1 MMLYYLEPYLKEV
14 ETRVIGSE
22 ENKILLERTVL
33 YPGGGGQPPD
43 RGWILCDGEK
53 ISAQHLGNG
62 WHYIDGKCA
71 EKNVR
76 VVLDWEFRYK
86 MMKMHT
92 AEHAFF
98 RFLQNKGAV
107 LGKANFGEYGV
118 IVFKGNITRND
129 VLDAE
134 KRVIDMIGQGREVRS
149 FWIDRSQ
156 MKEMENLRI
165 RVDRIKDE
173 RIRVVEIVGHD
184 VTACKGIH
192 VKNMSEIEDFAV
204 VKFRDGK
211 NKEVK
216 FVVGDRA
223 RESHYLF
230 SLHIRRMAWKYGI
243 ELDKMESHLE
253 NLITEIEKLK
263 YSLKEASQSIPFETF
278 ECSELKMKY
287 LLMHGGFRKIIVK
300 RLLEEVNNG
309 VDVAIYGD
317 LQSNSFSCACND
329 TLVKSM
335 VIQEMKN
342 HSGKGGGRDNFVS
355 GTVNDVKSF
364 VNSLQ
369 KVICSPDILLHGDE
383 NGN

>member
-14 ETRVIGSE
+14 ETQVIEIDG
-22 ENKILLERTVL
+22 NKILLEETVL

-43 RGWILCDGEK
+43 RGWILCGGK
-53 ISAQHLGNG
+53 KFSAQHLGDG
-62 WHYIDGKCA
+62 WHIINGECY
-71 EKNVR
+71 EKNVK
-76 VVLDWEFRYK
+76 VVLDWQFRYE

-118 IVFKGNITRND
+118 VVFRGNITKND

-134 KRVIDMIGQGREVRS
+134 KRVEDMIRRGREVRS
-149 FWIDRSQ
+149 FWVDRS
-156 MKEMENLRI
+156 KIKDIEKLRI
-165 RVDRIKDE
+165 RFDRIKGD
-173 RIRVVEIVGHD
+173 RIRVVDIVGHD

-192 VKNMSEIEDFAV
+192 VKDMSEIEDFAV

-216 FVVGDRA
+216 FVVGNRA
-223 RESHYLF
+223 RDSHYLF
-230 SLHIRRMAWKYGI
+230 SLILRRMAWKYRI
-243 ELDKMESHLE
+243 ELDKMESHVE
-253 NLITEIEKLK
+253 NLTSEIEKLK
-263 YSLKEASQSIPFETF
+263 YALKEVSQNIPFETF
-278 ECSELKMKY
+278 ECSKLKLKY

-300 RLLEEVNNG
+300 RLLEGVNNG

-317 LQSNSFSCACND
+317 MQSNSFSCACKD
-329 TLVKSM
+329 TLIKSI

-342 HSGKGGGRDNFVS
+342 HGGKGGGRDNFVS
-355 GTVNDVKSF
+355 GTVDDVKSF

-369 KVICSPDILLHGDE
+369 KVICSSDIHLHGDE
-383 NGN
+383 NGS